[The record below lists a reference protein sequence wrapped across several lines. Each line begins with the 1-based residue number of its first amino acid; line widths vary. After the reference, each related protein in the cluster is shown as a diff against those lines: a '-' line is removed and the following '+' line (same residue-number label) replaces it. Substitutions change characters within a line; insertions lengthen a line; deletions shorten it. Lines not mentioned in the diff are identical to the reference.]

1 MKHTQTMNGSLYDTN
16 KVIYMH
22 FNGIF
27 IIVILLFA
35 KRYLQVDIPVM
46 KGSSLNYSTY
56 DLSLAG
62 HRSVS
67 ARVNSMAQCT
77 CKRH

>member
-1 MKHTQTMNGSLYDTN
+1 MNGSLFDTN

-22 FNGIF
+22 FKGIF

-46 KGSSLNYSTY
+46 KG
-56 DLSLAG
+56 
-62 HRSVS
+62 
-67 ARVNSMAQCT
+67 
-77 CKRH
+77 CKFFFKL